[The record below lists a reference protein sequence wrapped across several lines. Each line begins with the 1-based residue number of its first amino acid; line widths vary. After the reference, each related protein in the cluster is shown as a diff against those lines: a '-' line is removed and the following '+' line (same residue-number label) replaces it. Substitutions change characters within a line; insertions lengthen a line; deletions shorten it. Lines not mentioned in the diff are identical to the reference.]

1 MSHVNEKLSAMPAT
15 AVPAQPAK
23 ARTWGI
29 RRFAGRLSALLSDG
43 GMSDRFAAE
52 RARDEGLMRRVEG
65 RER

>member
-15 AVPAQPAK
+15 TVPAQPAK
-23 ARTWGI
+23 ARTWTT

-52 RARDEGLMRRVEG
+52 RARDEGLVRRVEG

>member
-1 MSHVNEKLSAMPAT
+1 MSHVNEKLSAMPAN

-23 ARTWGI
+23 ARTWGM

-52 RARDEGLMRRVEG
+52 RARDEGLVRRVEG